1 MTKYTIYCG
10 LNDKDTQNQIINT
23 DCRLQIA
30 KNIVVTT
37 IGYGTISLASG
48 VYTMNADK
56 MVISENTI
64 RIELCDISVK
74 QIQALCIQL
83 KDAFN
88 QESVLIEKTE
98 IDSLYF

>member
-1 MTKYTIYCG
+1 MTKYTLYCG
-10 LNDKDTQNQIINT
+10 LNDKDTRKQIIST
-23 DCRLQIA
+23 ECRLQIA
-30 KNIVVTT
+30 KNIVVTN
-37 IGYGTISLASG
+37 IGYGTISLANG
-48 VYTMNADK
+48 VYTMNGDK

-64 RIELCDISVK
+64 RIELCDIAVE
-74 QIQALCIQL
+74 QIKAVCTQL

>member
-10 LNDKDTQNQIINT
+10 LNDKETRTQVINT
-23 DCRLQIA
+23 DCRLQTA
-30 KNIVVTT
+30 KNIVVNT
-37 IGYGTISLASG
+37 IGYGTISLANG
-48 VYTMNADK
+48 VYTMTGDK

-64 RIELCDISVK
+64 RIELCDITVK
-74 QIQALCIQL
+74 QIQALGTRL